1 MFKKDNLFAL
11 GISFIL
17 FFYFV
22 DFKNPGTTDFV
33 IISIYSICVL
43 LFIFNLRLELKLK
56 YQKEM

>member
-22 DFKNPGTTDFV
+22 DFKNPGTMDFV
-33 IISIYSICVL
+33 IMGVYSICVL
-43 LFIFNLRLELKLK
+43 LFIFNLLLELKLK
-56 YQKEM
+56 YRKEM

>member
-1 MFKKDNLFAL
+1 MLKKDNLFAL

-22 DFKNPGTTDFV
+22 NFKNPGTTDFV
-33 IISIYSICVL
+33 IIGIYSICVL
-43 LFIFNLRLELKLK
+43 LFIFNLFLELKLK

>member
-22 DFKNPGTTDFV
+22 NFKNPGTMDFV
-33 IISIYSICVL
+33 IMGVYSICVL
-43 LFIFNLRLELKLK
+43 LFIFNLFLELKLK
-56 YQKEM
+56 YQKEI

>member
-22 DFKNPGTTDFV
+22 NFKNPGTIDFV
-33 IISIYSICVL
+33 IMVVYSICVL
-43 LFIFNLRLELKLK
+43 LFIFNLFLELKLK
-56 YQKEM
+56 YRKEM

>member
-1 MFKKDNLFAL
+1 MLKKDNLLAL

-22 DFKNPGTTDFV
+22 DFRNPETMDFV
-33 IISIYSICVL
+33 IMGVYSICVL
-43 LFIFNLRLELKLK
+43 LFIFNLFLELKLK